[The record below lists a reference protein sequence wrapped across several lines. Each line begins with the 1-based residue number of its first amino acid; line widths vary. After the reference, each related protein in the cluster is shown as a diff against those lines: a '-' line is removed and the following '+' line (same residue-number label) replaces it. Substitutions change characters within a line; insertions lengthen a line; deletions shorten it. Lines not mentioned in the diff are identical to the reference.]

1 MADLKPI
8 GKNPFYFIY
17 NISINFLQF
26 IHKFCNSNVF
36 CVKNEKF
43 SFNKKKK
50 RSTSKKIQKKF
61 AQNRFFSFM
70 T

>member
-43 SFNKKKK
+43 SFNKKKNV
-50 RSTSKKIQKKF
+50 QLPKKF
-61 AQNRFFSFM
+61 KKNLHKIDFFRS
-70 T
+70 